1 MRFLD
6 LLECFLDVKQ
16 MVDVEGC
23 LEATYTTGREGGGAS
38 TLGTGDKELSLLITD
53 SHTIKTVLTVDVETG
68 EQSWVGVGV
77 QTDWACE
84 LVLHFR
90 ESFFG
95 STGSLS
101 HCQNH

>member
-1 MRFLD
+1 MRLLD

-23 LEATYTTGREGGGAS
+23 LEATHTTGREGGGAS
-38 TLGTGDKELSLLITD
+38 TLGTGDEALFLSITD
-53 SHTIKTVLTVDVETG
+53 NHSIEAVLTVDMETG
-68 EQSWVGVGV
+68 EQSRVGVGV
-77 QTDWACE
+77 QTDWARE

-101 HCQNH
+101 HCQDH